1 MYIHFSMADGGVK
14 MLEIIMTARR
24 LLDNRGIQLLHGGSY
39 AWFSTRVKGVQF
51 DLTETEMSP
60 MPMMMA
66 EAIMIN
72 VLFQIIQITIKKM
85 SGENLI
91 NTDDVDTL
99 GQEDKD

>member
-1 MYIHFSMADGGVK
+1 
-14 MLEIIMTARR
+14 MTARR
-24 LLDNRGIQLLHGGSY
+24 LLDNRGIQFLHGGSY

-51 DLTETEMSP
+51 HLAETEMSP

-72 VLFQIIQITIKKM
+72 VLFQIIQITIKKI

-91 NTDDVDTL
+91 HSDNVDIL
-99 GQEDKD
+99 DEDKDYENSKILRELSLC

>member
-1 MYIHFSMADGGVK
+1 M
-14 MLEIIMTARR
+14 
-24 LLDNRGIQLLHGGSY
+24 
-39 AWFSTRVKGVQF
+39 KGVQF

>member
-1 MYIHFSMADGGVK
+1 
-14 MLEIIMTARR
+14 MTAKR
-24 LLDNRGIQLLHGGSY
+24 LLDNRGIQLLHGGGY

-51 DLTETEMSP
+51 DLAETEMSP

-72 VLFQIIQITIKKM
+72 VLFQIIHITIKKM

-91 NTDDVDTL
+91 NNDDVDISGL
-99 GQEDKD
+99 EDKYYENSKILRELSLC

>member
-1 MYIHFSMADGGVK
+1 
-14 MLEIIMTARR
+14 MTARR
-24 LLDNRGIQLLHGGSY
+24 LLDNRGIQFLHGGSY

-72 VLFQIIQITIKKM
+72 VLFQIIQTTIKKM

-91 NTDDVDTL
+91 IIDDVDISGL
-99 GQEDKD
+99 EEKYYENSKILRELSLC